1 MCPISLTY
9 VSGSNSEDEY
19 VENNKTV
26 LSPLVIICKN
36 NARKQ
41 ISVNVSVIGALKY
54 ILSFLMP
61 LLYCTKT

>member
-41 ISVNVSVIGALKY
+41 INVNVSVIGALK
-54 ILSFLMP
+54 
-61 LLYCTKT
+61 